1 MNLAPWNQ
9 IIKWKISFFISLVNH
24 KVSGLMKG
32 EIING
37 VLDEVLN
44 FPAKYSPP
52 VQKGLILLRPFQV
65 YVLLIVHSE

>member
-1 MNLAPWNQ
+1 M
-9 IIKWKISFFISLVNH
+9 NH